1 MAVRIFLAFLLLLA
15 NLEGKAAGEETRM
28 VSNQILYRM
37 HTGEMQEALNLYREH
52 QKTLGHHDQELLQQ
66 IGLTLLDQGYR
77 SHDPE
82 IRVLTL
88 FGAGISSYERALYIL
103 EEAAASNQ
111 PQMQMIALNFL
122 ARSQHDRADDAIQRC
137 LTSDSLLIRLEA
149 LLYLA
154 EKHHPRATAQTEAL
168 MYKLPEDLMPI
179 FPQIFAVIGDES
191 STRSLRKLLAH
202 SSESVRIAAIFA
214 VAKCE
219 RDDLLPQIRT
229 LATHGE
235 IAQQEGCAIAL
246 GFLGDEQS
254 IPRLQSLARS
264 HVASVRLAA
273 CHALYRLGRKETCQE
288 IEKEAK
294 GGNIFALAMLGDMP
308 GCEETLALL
317 VHSSQLQVRINAA
330 LALLKLGDARC
341 VPTLKEILISDSR
354 DLAFEKMGSHGLGL
368 TAYRAIPSAQINLA
382 KDALGFEVSLSLRE
396 DALRESINLPESSFL
411 SLAESLFE
419 SHQNDLIPTL
429 TELLATLNND
439 ASKDLL
445 KKYSQKAGA
454 PLIRHFCNLALFNMK
469 EEGPYE
475 EQLRHFILKQQDQ
488 ELIRFRPSLTIE
500 RRDFVTGTPL
510 NPQEQSRLLIA
521 SFEAIAR
528 AQNDKGI
535 DVLLEAMQNGNPKN
549 RYALAGLLIRTTF

>member
-1 MAVRIFLAFLLLLA
+1 MAIRLLLAFLILLT
-15 NLEGKAAGEETRM
+15 NLEGVET
-28 VSNQILYRM
+28 VCNQILYRM
-37 HTGEMQEALNLYREH
+37 HTGEFSQALNLYREH
-52 QKTLGHHDQELLQQ
+52 QKALGHHDQELLQQ

-82 IRVLTL
+82 IRVMTL

-103 EEAAASNQ
+103 EDAAASSN
-111 PQMQMIALNFL
+111 PQMQLVALNFL

-137 LTSDSLLIRLEA
+137 LSSDSLLIRLEA

-168 MYKLPEDLMPI
+168 MCKLPEDLLPI

-202 SSESVRIAAIFA
+202 PSEDVRIAAIFA

-254 IPRLQSLARS
+254 LPRLQTLARS

-273 CHALYRLGRKETCQE
+273 CHALYRLGRKETRLD
-288 IEKEAK
+288 IEKEAM

-308 GCEETLALL
+308 GSEEALVKLAR
-317 VHSSQLQVRINAA
+317 SPQLQVRINAA
-330 LALLKLGDARC
+330 LALLKLGDARS
-341 VPTLKEILISDSR
+341 VPTLKEMLINDTR

-368 TAYRAIPSAQINLA
+368 TACRAIPSAQVNLA
-382 KDALGFEVSLSLRE
+382 KDPLGFEVSLRLRE
-396 DALRESINLPESSFL
+396 EALRAAINLPETAFL

-429 TELLATLNND
+429 TDLLATLNND
-439 ASKDLL
+439 AAKALL

-454 PLIRHFCNLALFNMK
+454 PLIRHSCNLALFHMK

-475 EQLRHFILKQQDQ
+475 ELLRHFILHQQDL
-488 ELIRFRPSLTIE
+488 EMIRFRPSLTIE

-510 NPQEQSRLLIA
+510 TPQEQSRLLIA

-535 DVLLEAMQNGNPKN
+535 DVLLEAMQNGNSKN